1 MDELATFIQR
11 VSAVFDKNED
21 CMTDL
26 EEILRVLDEVRAA
39 KEIQLAI
46 KQLLQQ
52 ELAVGEHLLKRFL
65 QLADKNNDNSTTLNE
80 VLNFSN
86 FDFIESEG
94 QAYLLVA
101 EPNYRTIRFITRN
114 NGNEGTWLEILG
126 DFAAKLTKS
135 EKVNQQN
142 NKCP

>member
-52 ELAVGEHLLKRFL
+52 ELAVGEHLVKRFL
-65 QLADKNNDNSTTLNE
+65 QLADKNEDNSTTINE
-80 VLNFSN
+80 VLDFSN

-126 DFAAKLTKS
+126 NFAAKLTKT
-135 EKVNQQN
+135 EEVNQQN